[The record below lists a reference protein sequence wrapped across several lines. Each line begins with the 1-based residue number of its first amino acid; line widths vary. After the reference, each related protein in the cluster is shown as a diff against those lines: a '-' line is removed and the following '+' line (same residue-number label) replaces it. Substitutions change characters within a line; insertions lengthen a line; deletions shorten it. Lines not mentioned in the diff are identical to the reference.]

1 MSKSIV
7 GSPFDEKVV
16 EQIKVRESI
25 FSSTVRDNDKLL
37 YLNANSIWIR
47 LSSSIDTDAKTVTI
61 PLDTTLSG
69 PEQWTLVFTGPEQIT
84 LIGDNTLANNYI
96 LGNGVY
102 QNRGTLTGG
111 INKEKGYNPVQNPG
125 NPRKGT
131 YQNTESRGIR
141 PEPGIVG
148 LDVKTKN
155 TYGTLREATVQ
166 LTVWSLEDLE
176 LIQKLYLRPGYT
188 VLLEWGHTLWMNNEG
203 ELDKT
208 IRTFNEFTEGRI
220 EQDTIYKKIEDLK
233 SKSDYNYDAVYGYV
247 VNFEWSF
254 RQDGGYDCMVKIISR
269 GNVLESLTHI
279 FKPEGRLPN
288 TEFRTTEDSEK
299 NKIERTSVLHKFA
312 LECSK
317 IDWNYRRTA
326 AAAENRIRRKQA
338 LDSKFNSKY
347 ATDFINK
354 LRDFPII
361 KFGNQTEEGSG
372 WLGTT
377 WLFGE
382 KVNSIAVPLY
392 TILDIFNQFIATVG
406 AEGSEPGSKVV
417 RFYTGQGEKLST
429 PYEKECKFITS
440 DYHFSINPLV
450 CTLLKE
456 PKPLTSNEL
465 IKAGLTTPSSN
476 QIEVLEKGLLE
487 IKIPNYVIHE
497 NLESLT
503 KDMKGDT
510 DDILNILVGVS
521 SILSSIN
528 EIVKSTEDPKKGFY
542 FVIEELIERINQNLG
557 GVNQLSI
564 HCDDTENIHYIV
576 DRKLTPPNKEDVSEL
591 SLSGLKT
598 TLTSL
603 KVNSRISSQMASQ
616 ISIAAQGGGTG
627 KSTEEIAGLT
637 EWNKGLI
644 DRHTPVKSVVSSTVD
659 KEDKEKETERLIQ
672 HVTALQEARKKFGK
686 GTYDEPAFMEL
697 ESYHREFCNRF
708 VIGDYIRKTKS
719 VPGIIPVE
727 MSLEMIGIG
736 GLKVGQAFKVS
747 PGVLPDQYLKN
758 FGFIITGLSH
768 TVQNNRWM
776 TSLKTQFFPLANN

>member
-1 MSKSIV
+1 MAKSIV
-7 GSPFDEKVV
+7 GSPFDEKVQQ
-16 EQIKVRESI
+16 QIKVRESI

-47 LSSSIDTDAKTVTI
+47 LSSSIDTNAKTATI
-61 PLDTTLSG
+61 PLEENISG
-69 PEQWTLVFTGPEQIT
+69 PEQAT
-84 LIGDNTLANNYI
+84 LIGDSTLANNYI

-111 INKEKGYNPVQNPG
+111 INQEKGYNPIQNPG

-141 PEPGIVG
+141 PEPGITG
-148 LDVKTKN
+148 MEVKTKN
-155 TYGTLREATVQ
+155 TYGTLRESTVQ

-176 LIQKLYLRPGYT
+176 LVQKLYLRPGYT
-188 VLLEWGHTLWMNNEG
+188 VLLEWGHTLWMDNNE
-203 ELDKT
+203 ELNKT
-208 IRTFNEFTEGRI
+208 IYTFNEFTEGRI
-220 EQDTIYKKIEDLK
+220 KQDAIYKEIEDLK
-233 SKSDYNYDAVYGYV
+233 NRSDNNYDALYGYV

-254 RQDGGYDCMVKIISR
+254 RQDGGYDCMLKIISR
-269 GNVLESLTHI
+269 GNVLESLAHI
-279 FKPEGRLPN
+279 FKPESRLPN
-288 TEFRTTEDSEK
+288 TEFRTGEDKDAEK
-299 NKIERTSVLHKFA
+299 EKSKIERTSVLHKFA

-317 IDWNYRRTA
+317 IKWDYRPSA
-326 AAAENRIRRKQA
+326 SAVKDRIRGKED
-338 LDSKFNSKY
+338 LNKEY
-347 ATDFINK
+347 AADFINK
-354 LRDFPII
+354 LKDFPII
-361 KFGNQTEEGSG
+361 KFGNQIEKNSG
-372 WLGTT
+372 WFGTT

-382 KVNSIAVPLY
+382 KINSIVVPLY

-406 AEGSEPGSKVV
+406 AEGSDPDSKVV
-417 RFYTGQGEKLST
+417 RFYTGQGESLDT
-429 PYEKECKFITS
+429 PYEKECKFLTS

-450 CTLLKE
+450 CTLLKK

-465 IKAGLTTPSSN
+465 INAGFAPPSDPQKEILN
-476 QIEVLEKGLLE
+476 KGLLE
-487 IKIPNYVIHE
+487 IDVPKYVKHEQLE
-497 NLESLT
+497 NLS
-503 KDMKGDT
+503 KNIKGDT

-521 SILSSIN
+521 PILNSIN

-542 FVIEELIERINQNLG
+542 FVIEELLERINQNLG

-576 DRKLTPPNKEDVSEL
+576 DRKLTPPNKEDISEL

-616 ISIAAQGGGTG
+616 ISIAAQGGGEN

-644 DRHTPVKSVVSSTVD
+644 DRHTPVKSAVSSTVD
-659 KEDKEKETERLIQ
+659 KEDKEKETKRFVE
-672 HVTALQEARKKFGK
+672 HVKALQEARKGFGE
-686 GTYDEPAFMEL
+686 GTYDEPAFIEL

-708 VIGDYIRKTKS
+708 VVGDYIRKKKS

-727 MSLEMIGIG
+727 LSLELIGIG